1 MLFNATFNTI
11 SAISWRIVLLVD
23 ETRRPGENH
32 RPVASQVQALSHNA
46 VHLVLIDIRTHRSVA
61 IGINCIG
68 ELGAIKPKGL
78 AKIGYNHL
86 CLREENLSF
95 DKNDIS

>member
-11 SAISWRIVLLVD
+11 SVISWRIVLLVD
-23 ETRRPGENH
+23 ETGENH

-61 IGINCIG
+61 LDINCIG
-68 ELGAIKPKGL
+68 ELGAIKPKSL
-78 AKIGYNHL
+78 AKIGYIHL

>member
-1 MLFNATFNTI
+1 
-11 SAISWRIVLLVD
+11 
-23 ETRRPGENH
+23 
-32 RPVASQVQALSHNA
+32 
-46 VHLVLIDIRTHRSVA
+46 VA

-78 AKIGYNHL
+78 YRIAKIGYNHL